1 MAGAAAVTNDLPSG
15 RKLKRRPRTKLVER
29 EKNEIAAIA
38 AANPALTHQD
48 IADITDV
55 DRSTVTRV
63 LQEYNLDKDH
73 VDSFKAHRADIL
85 AGFQAKLL
93 KSVTDDDIKAAS
105 LLQRMSALGIAFDKE
120 QAERGVTTG
129 KSAPMVV
136 IAIQQPGGS
145 QPAQIIEV
153 GARQSVDNSPH
164 KAVDN
169 STSE

>member
-1 MAGAAAVTNDLPSG
+1 MDGQATQQLIQRDDATVKALADAGKSCREIAELTGVHKATIA
-15 RKLKRRPRTKLVER
+15 RQLKHLRPR
-29 EKNEIAAIA
+29 
-38 AANPALTHQD
+38 
-48 IADITDV
+48 
-55 DRSTVTRV
+55 
-63 LQEYNLDKDH
+63 
-73 VDSFKAHRADIL
+73 KATQIYQSLRADIL
-85 AGFQAKLL
+85 AEMQRKILSSCTPAE
-93 KSVTDDDIKAAS
+93 IKKMAIRDKFTAY
-105 LLQRMSALGIAFDKE
+105 GILYDKE